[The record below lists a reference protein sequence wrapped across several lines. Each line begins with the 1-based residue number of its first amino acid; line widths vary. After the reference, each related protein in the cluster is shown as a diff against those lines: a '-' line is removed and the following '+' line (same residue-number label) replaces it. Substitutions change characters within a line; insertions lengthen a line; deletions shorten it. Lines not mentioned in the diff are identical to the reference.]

1 MNKVKIFRKMNE
13 LGMNQKDLAR
23 ETGLT
28 ESAISRFINET
39 RQPRLYNL
47 IKIADALEM
56 TLDELARED

>member
-1 MNKVKIFRKMNE
+1 MDITKRMKD

-28 ESAISRFINET
+28 ESAISRYINGQ

-56 TLDELARED
+56 TVDELVRENK

>member
-1 MNKVKIFRKMNE
+1 MNKIKKQME
-13 LGMNQKDLAR
+13 LLGMTQKDLAR

-28 ESAISRFINET
+28 ESAISRFINGQ

-56 TLDELARED
+56 TVDELVRENQ

>member
-1 MNKVKIFRKMNE
+1 MNANKIKKQME
-13 LGMNQKDLAR
+13 LLGMSQKDLAR

-28 ESAISRFINET
+28 ESAISRFINGT

-56 TLDELARED
+56 TVDELVRED